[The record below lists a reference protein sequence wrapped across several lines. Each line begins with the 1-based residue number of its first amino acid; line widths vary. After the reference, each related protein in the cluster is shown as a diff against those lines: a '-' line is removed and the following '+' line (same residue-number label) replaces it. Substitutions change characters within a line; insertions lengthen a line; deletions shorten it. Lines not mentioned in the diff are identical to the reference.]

1 METSNPPGALYPGT
15 LYIVATPL
23 GNLEDMT
30 FRAVRILKEVDL
42 IAAEDTRYSKRLL
55 NHYGIETGMISCHEH
70 NEAQKS
76 VQLLEALKAGKNIA
90 LISDAG
96 TPLISDPGY
105 TLVKTIAAHNITILP
120 VPGCNAAIAGL
131 SVAGLPTDSFLFCG
145 FLPKKQQKRALALE
159 GLKQEKATLIFY
171 ESPKRICAM
180 LQQTLPILGD
190 RRACLA
196 REITKMH
203 EEYIRGTLGEI
214 LSTLELRP
222 QVKGECVLFIQGASP
237 PPPMTAEHLEELIL
251 SKQNKHKG
259 TADLAR
265 QIARDCHLPKKQ
277 VYDTIL
283 KLRNTPS

>member
-1 METSNPPGALYPGT
+1 METNKAGT

-70 NEAQKS
+70 NEAKKS
-76 VQLLEALKAGKNIA
+76 LQLIEALKAGKNIA

-105 TLVKTIAAHNITILP
+105 SLVKAVAAQNIPILP
-120 VPGCNAAIAGL
+120 IPGCSAAIAGL
-131 SVAGLPTDSFLFCG
+131 SVAGLPTDAFLFCG
-145 FLPKKQQKRALALE
+145 FLSKKQQKRSLALE

-171 ESPKRICAM
+171 ESPKRICSM
-180 LQQTLPILGD
+180 LQQAIPILGD
-190 RRACLA
+190 RNACLA
-196 REITKMH
+196 REISKLH
-203 EEYIRGTLGEI
+203 EEYLRGTLGEI
-214 LSTLELRP
+214 LSTLTLRP
-222 QVKGECVLFIQGASP
+222 QVKGECVLFVQGASP
-237 PPPMTAEHLEELIL
+237 PAQMTQEQLEELIL
-251 SKQNKHKG
+251 SKPNKNRG

-265 QIARDCHLPKKQ
+265 EIAGACHLSKKL

-283 KLRNTPS
+283 RLRNIPS

>member
-1 METSNPPGALYPGT
+1 MEINKVPGTLYPGT

-70 NEAQKS
+70 NEAKKS
-76 VQLLEALKAGKNIA
+76 RQLIEALKAGKNIA

-105 TLVKTIAAHNITILP
+105 SLVKAAADQKLSILP
-120 VPGCNAAIAGL
+120 IPGCNAAIAGL

-145 FLPKKQQKRALALE
+145 FLPKKQQKRSFTLE

-180 LQQTLPILGD
+180 LQQAIPILGD

-196 REITKMH
+196 REITKLH
-203 EEYIRGTLGEI
+203 EEYLRGTLGEI
-214 LSTLELRP
+214 LSTLQLRP
-222 QVKGECVLFIQGASP
+222 QVKGECVLFVQGAP
-237 PPPMTAEHLEELIL
+237 PPAQMTQDQLEELIL
-251 SKQNKHKG
+251 SKPNENRG

-265 QIARDCHLPKKQ
+265 QIARDCRLPKKQ

-283 KLRNTPS
+283 RLRNTSC